1 MRFKTKDLMINDLS
15 EQPTPT
21 CGPRSQCGPRSLAPP
36 GWAPVYACLISHDP
50 FARFDPEVSPESL
63 KALREQLKQQIEE
76 IFQQEAKLE
85 QKLQPQTVEEVD
97 ALSPKLRDAL
107 EELQALRAKLA

>member
-1 MRFKTKDLMINDLS
+1 MPFKTKDLMINDLS
-15 EQPTPT
+15 EPRGYEDPAFPPPVCT
-21 CGPRSQCGPRSLAPP
+21 PRSFVFVCFG
-36 GWAPVYACLISHDP
+36 SHDP